1 MSYIH
6 YDYSTNVLTN
16 TFEQYTI
23 AMNSKEPLQ
32 NKTLDEMVELARELI
47 FDFDYPFYTLDLEAK
62 NTFETTF
69 ILTHY
74 RDNWGVET
82 SGEFKFW
89 LKNRLTLVM
98 DEYTQLYNTMHY
110 EYDPVTN
117 HSLTRTIERDGNE
130 NTSGTSQNSS
140 NTNGSN
146 STNAHSNNS
155 QSYTNNADNQ
165 SIHSD
170 NPQVNFSGTDYAST
184 MDRGNNNQKSNT
196 NGVSNTNTS
205 GNFSQSENGNAS
217 ETGNKNFKNNE
228 TFTEKGYLGNV
239 QDAITKERNLIIN
252 INRKLIDE
260 CSDLFFSLII

>member
-1 MSYIH
+1 MSFIQ

-23 AMNSKEPLQ
+23 AMNSMEPLQ
-32 NKTLDEMVELARELI
+32 NKTLDEMVELARQLI

-110 EYDPVTN
+110 DYDPITN
-117 HSLTRTIERDGNE
+117 HSLTRTITRNGKE
-130 NTSGTSQNSS
+130 NTSGSSQNSS
-140 NTNGSN
+140 NANGSN
-146 STNAHSNNS
+146 SGSTHGNNS
-155 QSYTNNADNQ
+155 QSYTDNVENQ

-184 MDRGNNNQKSNT
+184 MDRGKSLEKSNT
-196 NGVSNTNTS
+196 NGVSNTNTNGS
-205 GNFSQSENGNAS
+205 FSQSENGNTT
-217 ETGNKNFKNNE
+217 ETGNKNFENSEK
-228 TFTEKGYLGNV
+228 FTENGYLGNI
-239 QDAITKERNLIIN
+239 QDAITKERNLIVN
-252 INRKLIDE
+252 INRRLIDE
-260 CSDLFFSLII
+260 CSDLFFSIIM